1 MRKEDY
7 QTMNCIFSSFR
18 SFVPFVIVQ
27 LFSLQ
32 VLSCT
37 PERGKLGGTPMGNA
51 VKDFS
56 AFQARDPKGKSFT
69 ALPDGAVPVRG
80 QAFSARACYSSG
92 G

>member
-18 SFVPFVIVQ
+18 FFVPFVIVH

-37 PERGKLGGTPMGNA
+37 LSNESQEAVSSRLSSLISSLSCWWGWVAFVGVGEHFLEARGH
-51 VKDFS
+51 
-56 AFQARDPKGKSFT
+56 AFKGFDLPK
-69 ALPDGAVPVRG
+69 
-80 QAFSARACYSSG
+80 
-92 G
+92 